1 MWHCWD
7 LLAPPQSFGAPRSDS
22 TSPYWFGARRIVP
35 PFPLVTPLGTVPLVW
50 VLVEICIACLYSNQN
65 IETAT
70 MLRFSN
76 IATSAA
82 VEESDHQFWAG
93 LQKNLAW
100 VLSPPGPGYDVPLVP
115 LSRRPCAQEPGSLFW
130 CHAYAVVSLQ
140 FTHGRSFASKGSYL
154 PNLQVDCFTVGLY
167 CVTITWQRIFWCS
180 LQVTI
185 SALTFRDFVPRLELL
200 SLFRDF

>member
-65 IETAT
+65 IDKTAI

-82 VEESDHQFWAG
+82 FKECDHLFWTW

-100 VLSPPGPGYDVPLVP
+100 AYSSPGAGHDVPLVP
-115 LSRRPCAQEPGSLFW
+115 PSCRPCAQEPGSLFC
-130 CHAYAVVSLQ
+130 CHAVASLQ
-140 FTHGRSFASKGSYL
+140 FTHVRSFSCKGS
-154 PNLQVDCFTVGLY
+154 
-167 CVTITWQRIFWCS
+167 
-180 LQVTI
+180 
-185 SALTFRDFVPRLELL
+185 
-200 SLFRDF
+200 